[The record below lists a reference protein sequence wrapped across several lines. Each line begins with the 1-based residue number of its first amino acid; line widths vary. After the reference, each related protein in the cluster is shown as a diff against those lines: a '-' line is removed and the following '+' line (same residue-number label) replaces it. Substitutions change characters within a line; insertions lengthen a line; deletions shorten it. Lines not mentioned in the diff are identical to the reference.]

1 MTEFNLKSAE
11 SGKNYTMGN
20 VLQKMRD
27 RAFLMAD
34 TFKFVDFTD
43 MCRYNSRDA
52 LLVIENLRVSKSRW
66 CDSLNFSLD
75 LEIPVHFTHNG
86 KMEFFA
92 GMDDADIENPYKKV
106 DAKGSVKVWIFE
118 NEVEEISID
127 NKFITTNSNF
137 LLEIIQLAFFQISFA
152 FHEDAEKFEDVT
164 LTDNK

>member
-1 MTEFNLKSAE
+1 MTEFKLTSPE

-52 LLVIENLRVSKSRW
+52 LLIIKNLRVSESLW
-66 CDSLNFSLD
+66 CDSLNFSLNF
-75 LEIPVHFTHNG
+75 EVPVHFTHNG
-86 KMEFFA
+86 KMEFLQ
-92 GMDDADIENPYKKV
+92 GMDDAGVENPYKSV
-106 DAKGSVKVWIFE
+106 DAKGNITVWV
-118 NEVEEISID
+118 NKEEKEETQID
-127 NKFITTNSNF
+127 NEFVVENWS
-137 LLEIIQLAFFQISFA
+137 LLLQIVQLAYFQISFA
-152 FHEDAEKFEDVT
+152 FHKDTNIFEDVI